1 MTTRTIYILLTNTGT
16 VFTRLIG
23 LCSQRPYNHCSIA
36 FDINLN
42 ELYSFGRRKPRNPFI
57 GGFVREYIRSGL
69 YALRQGTLCSLYEFE
84 VTAEQYELIQR
95 NVREFEGEK
104 DKYSYS
110 LIGVMGVALKTPVN
124 RKYSYFCSQFIATVL
139 ERSGVCLFDKP
150 AGLVAPEDFRQHPK
164 ARMVYE
170 GVLAEYPAGQP
181 VGCTSMRSDRRF

>member
-1 MTTRTIYILLTNTGT
+1 MQTSKIYILLTNTGT

-23 LCSQRPYNHCSIA
+23 LCSQRPYNHSSIA

-84 VTAEQYELIQR
+84 VTAEQYELIR
-95 NVREFEGEK
+95 HNVHEFEVEK
-104 DKYSYS
+104 EKYSYS
-110 LIGVMGVALKTPVN
+110 LIGVMGVALRTPVN

-139 ERSGVCLFDKP
+139 ERSGVSLFDKP
-150 AGLVAPEDFRQHPK
+150 AGLVTPEDFRQHPMG
-164 ARMVYE
+164 RMVYE
-170 GVLAEYPAGQP
+170 GILAEYPAEAE
-181 VGCTSMRSDRRF
+181 VG